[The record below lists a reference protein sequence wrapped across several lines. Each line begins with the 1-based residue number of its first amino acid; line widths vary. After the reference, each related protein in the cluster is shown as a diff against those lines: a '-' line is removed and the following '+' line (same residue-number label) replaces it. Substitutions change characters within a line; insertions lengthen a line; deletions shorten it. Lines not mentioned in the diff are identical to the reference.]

1 MTAPVIA
8 SNSVSYP
15 VRGAALA
22 AGVDYGLALAWVD
35 HVGSPDGPGGP
46 TRALIGAHGSAA
58 TGHFVELI
66 DDAWEDRRVR
76 IVRWAPETGGWR
88 P

>member
-22 AGVDYGLALAWVD
+22 AGIDYGLALAWVD
-35 HVGSPDGPGGP
+35 HVGDVGETGDI
-46 TRALIGAHGSAA
+46 RDRIVRAHGWPAMIYF
-58 TGHFVELI
+58 GQLI

-76 IVRWAPETGGWR
+76 IVRWAPQTDGWR